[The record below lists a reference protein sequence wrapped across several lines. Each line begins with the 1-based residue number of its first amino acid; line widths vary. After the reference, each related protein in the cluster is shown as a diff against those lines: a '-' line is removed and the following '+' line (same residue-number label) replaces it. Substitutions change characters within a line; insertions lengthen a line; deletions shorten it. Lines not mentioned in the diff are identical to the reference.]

1 MKKLAL
7 LISLLALGVL
17 GLVACGGDD
26 DQTAAASKTETAGS
40 EEKTA
45 GSEKESVADEPAAN
59 TADKKRCGYFGDRY
73 EFAVVEGDVSCHRAG
88 RVLRGYA
95 HPGPDPGGGSWSCY
109 GPDSEWTCDNN
120 ARATIKA
127 WVTCAAWRHDRP
139 HGRHCPG
146 WIKRSEEQRRHE
158 QEV

>member
-1 MKKLAL
+1 MKTRMNKPAL
-7 LISLLALGVL
+7 LLSLLALGAL

-26 DQTAAASKTETAGS
+26 DQTAAVSKTE
-40 EEKTA
+40 TA

-59 TADKKRCGYFGDRY
+59 TADRKWCGYFGHRY
-73 EFAVVEGDVSCHRAG
+73 EYAVVKGDVSCRVARGVMRANSIP
-88 RVLRGYA
+88 RER
-95 HPGPDPGGGSWSCY
+95 PGSWSCY
-109 GPDSEWTCDNN
+109 GPDSEWTCDND
-120 ARATIKA
+120 AGATIKA